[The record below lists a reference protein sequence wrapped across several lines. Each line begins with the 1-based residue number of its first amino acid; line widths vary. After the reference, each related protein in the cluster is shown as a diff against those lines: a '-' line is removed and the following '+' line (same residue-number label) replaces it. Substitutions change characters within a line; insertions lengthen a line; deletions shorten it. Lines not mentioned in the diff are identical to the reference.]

1 MDHAT
6 GVGTSHLAAK
16 RDFIALKAEVDKL
29 DINQLIYVPASLNNL
44 KTKVNDLDVGKLKT
58 VSVDLKKLND
68 VVHNEIVKNTK
79 FNTLKT
85 KVNNLEKKTSNET
98 TLININQFN
107 TDKQNS
113 EEKIGNVDKKIPD
126 TSGLVTTTILN
137 TKLSEVEYKI
147 LDTSSLVTAAVL
159 NTKIGE
165 VENKILDNAKYI
177 TIQVF
182 NKLTA
187 ENFAAILK
195 KAKLVSKTD
204 FDNKLISFIRKITWN
219 KTKCLE
225 VQKKLNSLTKKDYNS
240 FIGRM
245 YFTSNDGSQT
255 TFVYQPTLN
264 ILEVKKS
271 TDYVLS

>member
-1 MDHAT
+1 MRKT
-6 GVGTSHLAAK
+6 NPGTYKIKDLNGEKIIGSLYEKEFLLSKLLMSYYPKPDNHIRNKAKVVLYLLNCAAK
-16 RDFIALKAEVDKL
+16 KVLDQATSDLAGKKDFIALKSEGHQL
-29 DINQLIYVPASLNNL
+29 DINKLVNVPTSLNHL
-44 KTKVNDLDVGKLKT
+44 KTKVDDLDVGKLKT

-68 VVHNEIVKNTK
+68 VVYNEIVKNTK

-85 KVNNLEKKTSNET
+85 KVNNLEKKISNET

-113 EEKIGNVDKKIPD
+113 EEKIGNVDKTIPD
-126 TSGLVTTTILN
+126 TSGLVTATILN

-165 VENKILDNAKYI
+165 VENKIFDNAKYI

-187 ENFAAILK
+187 ENFAARLK

-204 FDNKLISFIRKITWN
+204 FDNKLISFIRKIT
-219 KTKCLE
+219 
-225 VQKKLNSLTKKDYNS
+225 
-240 FIGRM
+240 
-245 YFTSNDGSQT
+245 
-255 TFVYQPTLN
+255 
-264 ILEVKKS
+264 
-271 TDYVLS
+271 